1 MEVANQVQSI
11 DILQDHGINASDI
24 TKLRSAGI
32 CSIAVCVRV
41 RACVCVC
48 ACVCI
53 YIVETNILYHFI
65 YYFLLQLFPIPCLQH
80 DIFSVI
86 ANKV

>member
-32 CSIAVCVRV
+32 CSIAVCV
-41 RACVCVC
+41 CVPVCGC

-65 YYFLLQLFPIPCLQH
+65 YYFLLQLFPIPCLRH
-80 DIFSVI
+80 DNFSVI
-86 ANKV
+86 TNKV